1 VKVFSIFD
9 SKAEI
14 FWTPRFYLNAGV
26 ALRDFADAVTATKG
40 DNALAQHPE
49 DYTLFEIGN
58 WDENGGDWI
67 GYDAKIAL
75 GVGIEYVNRE
85 KAVLAAVPDSVS
97 KVQGGE

>member
-9 SKAEI
+9 SKGEVY
-14 FWTPRFYLNAGV
+14 WPPRFYINAGV
-26 ALRDFADAVTATKG
+26 ALRDFADAVQAAKG

-58 WDENGGDWI
+58 WEEREGDLI
-67 GYDAKIAL
+67 AYDAKIAL

-85 KAVLAAVPDSVS
+85 KAKLAAVPKPSA
-97 KVQGGE
+97 VQGGE